1 MLLKPLTELELT
13 MALYNLD
20 VKSAQKKLD
29 YESKQYPA
37 EMQEM
42 ISPYYTGVHN
52 FSNRSRV

>member
-20 VKSAQKKLD
+20 AKSAQKKLD
-29 YESKQYPA
+29 YEKQYPA

-52 FSNRSRV
+52 FSNRSRI